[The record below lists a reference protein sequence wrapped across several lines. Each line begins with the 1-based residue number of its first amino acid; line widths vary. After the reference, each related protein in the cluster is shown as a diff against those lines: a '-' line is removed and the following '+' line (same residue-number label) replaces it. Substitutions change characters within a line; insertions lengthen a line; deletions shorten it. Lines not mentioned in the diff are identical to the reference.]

1 MGKGK
6 RAREMRA
13 EETALKKQ
21 REVQKKK
28 RQKLMRKWGA
38 VAAVVAVVL
47 VIGLVAGISYSNT
60 VKDSGVKL
68 REAKALTTDNF
79 AIDNAML
86 TYLFHAQYNAFL
98 EQNKANMSYLDLD
111 TDKSLRH
118 QKYGDGT
125 WFSYFLESSVAEA
138 EEMLTLA
145 EGAVADGITLSDEK
159 KAEIKK
165 NVEAIDL
172 TKYGRGVKAE
182 DVQRLAEIQELA
194 SMYSDKMYDGI
205 TVSAADI
212 DSHYNKNAKDYQ
224 TVSYR
229 VFSFAFSE
237 EEKEGTL
244 TKEQAL
250 AKAQKMVTCTTEA
263 EFETMLREELK
274 GEEDAEG
281 YIANS
286 KISNHSYSTST
297 SADEWLFDAAREVG
311 DTQYVE
317 GESNYTVYLVT
328 EKAHRDETAS
338 KNFRKI
344 VFKTSEFDSADAAR
358 AKADAVLA
366 EYNKGEKTEDA
377 FVKLVAAYS
386 QDETSRSAGGLEKDV
401 AEGTMTSIINA
412 WLFSGARK
420 TGDTTVIESTSGY
433 NVLYYVGDGERVWQA
448 NVREDVTGEKYS
460 ALYDQ
465 LKEKHKV
472 TINDKTTQK
481 IAA

>member
-21 REVQKKK
+21 KLAQKKK
-28 RQKLMRKWGA
+28 QQKVMRKWGA

-47 VIGLVAGISYSNT
+47 IAGLVGGVAYSNS

-68 REAKALTTDNF
+68 REASALTSENF
-79 AIDNAML
+79 TIDNAML

-98 EQNKANMSYLDLD
+98 EQNKSNLSYLELD
-111 TDKSLRH
+111 TEKSLRS

-138 EEMLTLA
+138 EEMLVLA
-145 EGAVADGITLSDEK
+145 EGALAKGITLSDEK
-159 KAEIKK
+159 KQEIKK
-165 NVEAIDL
+165 QSESLDL
-172 TKYGRGVKAE
+172 TNYGRGVKAE
-182 DVQRLAEIQELA
+182 DVSRLAEIQELA
-194 SMYSDKMYDGI
+194 SLYSDEMYNGI
-205 TVSAADI
+205 TVTDKEI
-212 DSHYNKNAKDYQ
+212 DSYYNQNAKDYQ

-237 EEKEGTL
+237 EAKEGTL
-244 TKEQAL
+244 TKEQAK
-250 AKAQKMVTCTTEA
+250 AKAQALVACTTEA
-263 EFETMLREELK
+263 EFDAALREELK
-274 GEEDAEG
+274 DDEDAEG
-281 YIANS
+281 YLENS
-286 KISNHSYSTST
+286 KIIDHAYSTST

-317 GESNYTVYLVT
+317 GESNYTVYLLT

-344 VFKTSEFDSADAAR
+344 VLKTSEFDAADAAR
-358 AKADAVLA
+358 AKADAILA
-366 EYNKGEKTEDA
+366 EYNKGAKTEDA
-377 FVKLVAAYS
+377 FVKLVETYS
-386 QDETSRSAGGLEKDV
+386 QDDATKAAGGLEKNV
-401 AEGTMTSIINA
+401 AEGMMMSNINT
-412 WLFSGARK
+412 WLFDAARK
-420 TGDTTVIESTSGY
+420 SGDVTVMESTAGY

-448 NVREDVTGEKYS
+448 SVREDAIGDKYND
-460 ALYDQ
+460 LYEQ
-465 LKEKHKV
+465 LKEAHKV